1 MNDDPLVSRRREVF
15 SPYIGSRFG
24 LEIGP
29 SYLPLYRKAEGFN
42 IKILDHCTASE
53 LKEKYFSHEHIAKHQ
68 LELIEEV
75 DYILEQDGK
84 FPKEIHGSEF
94 EFIVANHVIEHSPDL
109 IQFFLNLD
117 SISSSHCTLL
127 LAVPDKNLMFD
138 YYRPLS
144 TLGDVFLAH
153 LDQFTYDHKVRLD
166 SLYFGSTKSGIIAWD
181 KSTAS
186 EPRLPTPM
194 SSEFEIIKEMQ
205 DQSIVGL
212 SQNGYIDR
220 HRWVFSPAV
229 FEDVVSKLFLS
240 GLINWRII
248 TVEEGLGCEF
258 LVVLE
263 KGLQSGN
270 VESLPNP
277 ETRSIALAEYAPT
290 KFVTTPSV
298 TLDQM
303 FNPLTDSEVQ
313 FVKNLNSLINSAQ
326 QKVFFRKIVKV
337 FKMLLR

>member
-1 MNDDPLVSRRREVF
+1 
-15 SPYIGSRFG
+15 
-24 LEIGP
+24 
-29 SYLPLYRKAEGFN
+29 
-42 IKILDHCTASE
+42 
-53 LKEKYFSHEHIAKHQ
+53 
-68 LELIEEV
+68 
-75 DYILEQDGK
+75 
-84 FPKEIHGSEF
+84 
-94 EFIVANHVIEHSPDL
+94 
-109 IQFFLNLD
+109 LNLD
-117 SISSSHCTLL
+117 SISSSQCRLL
-127 LAVPDKNLMFD
+127 LAVPDKNLIFD

-166 SLYFGSTKSGIIAWD
+166 SMYFGSTKSGIIAWD

-186 EPRLPTPM
+186 EPESPMPM
-194 SSEFEIIKEMQ
+194 SSEFEILKEMQ

-263 KGLQSGN
+263 KGLQSEGA
-270 VESLPNP
+270 ESRLSP
-277 ETRSIALAEYAPT
+277 ETRSIALVEYAPA

-313 FVKNLNSLINSAQ
+313 FLKNLISLIESAR
-326 QKVFFRKIVKV
+326 QKALFRKIVKV
-337 FKMLLR
+337 LKMFLR